1 MKIEIWSDV
10 VCPFCYIGK
19 RRFEKALANFD
30 QKDQIEVIYRSF
42 QLNPEIKTDTDK
54 TVVQYLSESKGVPLE
69 QAAEMTAYV
78 TQQAA
83 IEGLEYQMDHA
94 VVANT
99 FRSHRLLQLALDQGL
114 QLETKERLLK
124 AYFIEGK
131 NIDDIPTLIELSNEI
146 GLTDVA
152 ETLQGDNYADEVER
166 DILESKQFGIQGV
179 PFFVFNRK
187 YGISGA
193 QEVKVFAEAIEQSF
207 KEWVESPQPT
217 DF

>member
-1 MKIEIWSDV
+1 MKIEIWSDI

-19 RRFEKALANFD
+19 RRFENALANFD

-42 QLNPEIKTDTDK
+42 QLNPEIETDTNK
-54 TVVQYLSESKGVPLE
+54 TVVQYLSESKGISLAKAE
-69 QAAEMTAYV
+69 EMTAYV

-83 IEGLEYQMDHA
+83 IEGLDYQMDHA

-99 FRSHRLLQLALDQGL
+99 FRSHRLLQLALTQGL
-114 QLETKERLLK
+114 QLETKERLLN

-131 NIDDIPTLIELSNEI
+131 NIDDIPTLIELANEI
-146 GLTDVA
+146 GLSNVSD
-152 ETLQGDNYADEVER
+152 TLHSNNYTDEVKQ
-166 DILESKQFGIQGV
+166 DIMESKQIGIQGV

-193 QEVKVFAEAIEQSF
+193 QEAKVFAEAIEQSF
-207 KEWVESPQPT
+207 KEWVAAPT
-217 DF
+217 ATEI